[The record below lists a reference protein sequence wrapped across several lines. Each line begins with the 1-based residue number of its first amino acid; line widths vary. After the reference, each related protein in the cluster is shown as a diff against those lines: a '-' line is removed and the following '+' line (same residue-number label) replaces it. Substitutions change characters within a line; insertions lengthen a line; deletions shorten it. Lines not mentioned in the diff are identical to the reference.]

1 MDNYEGEDLKK
12 VAEDKNNAI
21 LEIEKSQNK
30 PKTQPI
36 DETNTND

>member
-1 MDNYEGEDLKK
+1 MDNYEGDDLKK
-12 VAEDKNNAI
+12 VAEDKYNAI

-36 DETNTND
+36 DDTNND